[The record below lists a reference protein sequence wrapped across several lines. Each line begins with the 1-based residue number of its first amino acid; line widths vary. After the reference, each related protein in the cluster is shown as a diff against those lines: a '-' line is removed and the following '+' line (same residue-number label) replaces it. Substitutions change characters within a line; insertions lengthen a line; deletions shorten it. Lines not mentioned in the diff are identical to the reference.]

1 MRVQNKGDIA
11 NGVTAALGVSGF
23 VQSINGWVS
32 EFMPLF
38 TVGGIIVGLFLSW
51 WYYSSSLKQK
61 ERHYRESQ
69 HKEGDK
75 DESV

>member
-1 MRVQNKGDIA
+1 MQNKGDIA

-69 HKEGDK
+69 EGKSDDK
-75 DESV
+75 DSLDT

>member
-1 MRVQNKGDIA
+1 MKVQNKGDIA
-11 NGVTAALGVSGF
+11 NGVTAALGVSGLI
-23 VQSINGWVS
+23 QSVNGWVA
-32 EFMPLF
+32 EYMPLI
-38 TVGGIIVGLFLSW
+38 TVAGMVVGLAFSW